1 MWAVHMVE
9 AAVARLP
16 STTEAPAPEALAQTA
31 LSSSTNTPPPRFLPQ
46 PARASRSR
54 ARLPTP
60 HPPPQWPSPTPRPP
74 TSPTSSSRRGVGEAG
89 VVRAEQRELVLE
101 KQAVQV
107 ILHASGRT
115 LPMHVRVRH

>member
-46 PARASRSR
+46 RARASLSR

-60 HPPPQWPSPTPRPP
+60 HPRPQWPSPTPRPP
-74 TSPTSSSRRGVGEAG
+74 TSPISSSKPGAREGVAR
-89 VVRAEQRELVLE
+89 VVQAAPLAQVEGRPVLE
-101 KQAVQV
+101 QTQP
-107 ILHASGRT
+107 T
-115 LPMHVRVRH
+115 LAQVRH